1 MTKNTN
7 RLWQVYHS
15 HRNKGLASL
24 AYHLKDTRDYDEL
37 MILKRRILE
46 EGDNVIIRELNGDNY
61 RLISTSYSPSTLT
74 DE

>member
-1 MTKNTN
+1 MKDNN
-7 RLWQVYHS
+7 RLYQVYHS
-15 HRNKGLASL
+15 HGFKGLASK

-74 DE
+74 NE